1 MLHVGWQVR
10 VPDTRT
16 VSFPVPEVEQAEK
29 PAGLMT
35 GLALVSL
42 VVAMLSLLLFSWI
55 ANEVREG
62 ETARFDLAVR
72 SWIHRFFTPGLTRV
86 MVVASELGA
95 SVLIGLFVA
104 SLAIFIVL
112 RWRRAAL
119 WLLVTMAGAL
129 LLDVSLKSGF
139 HRARPT
145 PFYGPLPHTY
155 SFPSGHALFSFCFY
169 GVVAGLIN
177 DRIKSPWLRIL
188 VCVAAIL
195 LISVIGLS
203 RIYLGV
209 HYPSDVIAGYLAA
222 AVWVAAMIFLDRLR
236 IHRRQNRTR
245 TS

>member
-1 MLHVGWQVR
+1 MS
-10 VPDTRT
+10 DTET

-55 ANEVREG
+55 ANEVRAG
-62 ETARFDLAVR
+62 ETAQFDLAVR
-72 SWIHRFFTPGLTRV
+72 SRIHQFFTPGLTRV

-104 SLAIFIVL
+104 SLTTFVVL

-119 WLLVTMAGAL
+119 WLLITMAGAL
-129 LLDVSLKSGF
+129 ALDVSLKYSF
-139 HRARPT
+139 HRARPA

-169 GVVAGLIN
+169 GVMAGLIN
-177 DRIKSPWLRIL
+177 DRVQPLWLRIL
-188 VCVAAIL
+188 VSVAAIL
-195 LISVIGLS
+195 LISAIGLS

-222 AVWVAAMIFLDRLR
+222 AVWVTGMIFLDRLR

-245 TS
+245 TSLSGALRP